1 MNSGNIQHNSDPI
14 PGESPV
20 ENFNP
25 GDSIPLVVPYCLT
38 TVAVAFISSPEMW
51 IRYTPFGHCSALI
64 SILR

>member
-38 TVAVAFISSPEMW
+38 TVAVAFISSPEM
-51 IRYTPFGHCSALI
+51 
-64 SILR
+64 